1 MLLFL
6 VFSTEVLESLLRGYQ
21 ENVAVENLV
30 LEINSS
36 KYAYNITFKEVIV
49 AVTKGLLQLILQ
61 VHPDFN
67 DLPLKSKWSQTK
79 EIILKFK
86 SLFEHYVKTEEN
98 QADLLNALE
107 VRYSFRKVEVTGQ
120 AVSRTMD

>member
-1 MLLFL
+1 M
-6 VFSTEVLESLLRGYQ
+6 
-21 ENVAVENLV
+21 ENLV

-61 VHPDFN
+61 VCPDFN
-67 DLPLKSKWSQTK
+67 DVPLKNKWSLTK

-107 VRYSFRKVEVTGQ
+107 VRRRSNSWRTCSRKFKQTHVYFVVVTAGVCQ
-120 AVSRTMD
+120 